1 MKYINYYSSPLG
13 KLLMAADDIGLTG
26 LWFENQLHYAYNL
39 DPEHQEKEL
48 PVFKQTKNFIVR
60 SRKANIVFTGV
71 STNGG
76 LPFFLLLVMIL

>member
-1 MKYINYYSSPLG
+1 MIRYG
-13 KLLMAADDIGLTG
+13 GL
-26 LWFENQLHYAYNL
+26 YARHRKT
-39 DPEHQEKEL
+39 DE
-48 PVFKQTKNFIVR
+48 NFIVR

>member
-39 DPEHQEKEL
+39 DPEHQ
-48 PVFKQTKNFIVR
+48 
-60 SRKANIVFTGV
+60 
-71 STNGG
+71 
-76 LPFFLLLVMIL
+76 

>member
-39 DPEHQEKEL
+39 VDAEA
-48 PVFKQTKNFIVR
+48 TKKR
-60 SRKANIVFTGV
+60 AAC
-71 STNGG
+71 
-76 LPFFLLLVMIL
+76 L